1 VCTEV
6 LADILR
12 INKSIT
18 RLNISWNKID
28 NDDVKAMADAL
39 LDNHTMTYIN
49 MRNNEITDIGGQAM
63 IHALESNDTL
73 LHLDTING
81 NKLSLSILKKFR
93 SIRRNLNIT

>member
-1 VCTEV
+1 MCTEV
-6 LADILR
+6 L
-12 INKSIT
+12 
-18 RLNISWNKID
+18 
-28 NDDVKAMADAL
+28 ADAL

-81 NKLSLSILKKFR
+81 NKLSFSILTKFR
-93 SIRRNLNIT
+93 SIRRSLNIT